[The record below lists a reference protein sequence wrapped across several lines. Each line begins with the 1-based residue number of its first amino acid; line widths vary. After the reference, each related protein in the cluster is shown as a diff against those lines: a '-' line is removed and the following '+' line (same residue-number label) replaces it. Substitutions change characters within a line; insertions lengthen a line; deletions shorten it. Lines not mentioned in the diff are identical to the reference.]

1 MDKLALIIAVIAIVA
16 TFASATSASVRNEA
30 HQQAN
35 NIQSILKELSE
46 ITHRQFESYLML
58 EQDNATFEHAKAN
71 IYEATFNM
79 KLDLLES
86 TLSLLVRRCSSMF
99 FYDADSPEFYDQY
112 IEMIS
117 DLRNQISNFA
127 YTTEDSRRSILVIDG
142 KLTTLYS
149 ALNHY
154 IGNRFRPIFEKMD
167 NTI

>member
-1 MDKLALIIAVIAIVA
+1 MDKLALVIAVIAIVA

-46 ITHRQFESYLML
+46 ITHRQFESYLSL
-58 EQDNATFEHAKAN
+58 GQEDATIEHAKAN

-86 TLSLLVRRCSSMF
+86 TLELLVRRCSRMF
-99 FYDADSPEFYDQY
+99 FYDAESPEFHDQY

-117 DLRNQISNFA
+117 DLRNQISTFA
-127 YTTEDSRRSILVIDG
+127 YMTKDSRRSILVIDG
-142 KLTTLYS
+142 KLTALYS
-149 ALNHY
+149 ELNRY
-154 IGNRFRPIFEKMD
+154 IGNRFRPIFEKRD
-167 NTI
+167 DTI